1 VKSILLVFLSAWF
14 SNVTSSE
21 YVNSIEPLLVANR
34 EIYLGG
40 PHTAARQ
47 QAALQYFDQQWA
59 YLKSSQ
65 ACSSRLLGAAGAD
78 CLADRSRTGK
88 WPWEVYYRD
97 PIADAR

>member
-1 VKSILLVFLSAWF
+1 MKSILLLLLGAWF

-34 EIYLGG
+34 DIYLGG
-40 PHTAARQ
+40 PHTVARQ

-59 YLKSSQ
+59 WLKSSQ
-65 ACSSRLLGAAGAD
+65 ACGSRLLGNAGAS
-78 CLADRSRTGK
+78 CLADRSRGGK

-97 PIADAR
+97 SIADTR